1 MPVDNTDLGGIGAR
15 EDRHMYHVL
24 FYDLVDDYLERRTAL
39 RDDHLAL
46 ARAAAERGE
55 LLLAGALAEPADRA
69 VLVWRVDDPATVEE
83 FVRADPYVVNGLVTR
98 WTVRPWT
105 VVVGADAI

>member
-1 MPVDNTDLGGIGAR
+1 
-15 EDRHMYHVL
+15 MYHVL

-83 FVRADPYVVNGLVTR
+83 FVRADPYVANGLVTR